1 VLPQIQPRS
10 RLAKARQQ
18 QIPGFKE
25 EMVMRLFKTLF
36 CLGVI
41 CWLVSPS
48 FAQNGTQSVKVIRF
62 GKLIDGTGKILTN
75 ALVVVKGDRI
85 ESVSSAGSQTPS
97 GAQVI
102 DLSSYTGMPGIID
115 AHTHLTYWRDK
126 NWTANPNTEIGKLL
140 PQELIFLAQE
150 NARKC
155 IEIGVTTA
163 RDLAA
168 SNYSDLAM
176 RNLINRGVMVGPRMF
191 VAGPA
196 MSAGGPVPRYGQIYP
211 WVVPNQGEASGVP
224 EVIRLVRQELDAG
237 ADLIKMF
244 GSTGGF
250 NDVETHQTFTLEE
263 MQAAVEAAHT
273 MGKRIAIHSYGPEGA
288 RDAVKA
294 GGDTL
299 EHAINVDDAT
309 FAEMVRKKIVYV
321 PTVYHNMWYVENYK
335 EFGWPE
341 SDNQKI
347 LAYEHA
353 SEETTRRAIK
363 AGVRIAMGS
372 DAVYELFGHNTE
384 ELTYLVKSGMTPE
397 QAIAAAT
404 VNGAAALGMEK
415 DLGVVTPGHY
425 ADLVAVQGDPL
436 TDISVVVHNVR
447 WVMKGGEVVS
457 DKTNPAMH

>member
-1 VLPQIQPRS
+1 MRIFKMMVSVL
-10 RLAKARQQ
+10 
-18 QIPGFKE
+18 
-25 EMVMRLFKTLF
+25 
-36 CLGVI
+36 VI
-41 CWLVSPS
+41 CWAVSS
-48 FAQNGTQSVKVIRF
+48 FAQTGAQSVKVIRF
-62 GKLIDGTGKILTN
+62 GKLIDGTGKVLTN
-75 ALVVVKGDRI
+75 ALVLVKGDRI
-85 ESVSSAGSQTPS
+85 ESVSSGGSQIPN

-102 DLSSYTGMPGIID
+102 DLSAYTGMPGMID
-115 AHTHLTYWRDK
+115 VHTHMTYWRDK
-126 NWTANPNTEIGKLL
+126 NSLANPNDEIAKLL
-140 PQELIFLAQE
+140 PQELVFLAQE

-155 IEIGVTTA
+155 IEIGVTTVRDMAA
-163 RDLAA
+163 R
-168 SNYSDLAM
+168 NYSDIAM

-196 MSAGGPVPRYGQIYP
+196 MMAGGPVPRYGEIFP
-211 WVVPNQGEASGVP
+211 WVIPLQNQASGVP
-224 EVIRLVRQELDAG
+224 EVIRLVRQEINAG
-237 ADLIKMF
+237 VDFIKMF

-250 NDVETHQTFTLEE
+250 NNVETHETFTLEE
-263 MQAAVEAAHT
+263 MQAAVETTHT

-294 GGDTL
+294 GADTL
-299 EHAINVDDAT
+299 EHAINIDDAT
-309 FAEMVRKKIVYV
+309 LAEMIRKKIVYV
-321 PTVYHNMWYVENYK
+321 PTVYHNIWYSENSK
-335 EFGWPE
+335 EFGWSE

-347 LAYEHA
+347 LVYEHA

-415 DLGVVTPGHY
+415 DLGVVAPGHY

-436 TDISVVVHNVR
+436 VDISVAVHNVR
-447 WVMKGGEVVS
+447 WVMKGGEVLA
-457 DKTNPAMH
+457 DKTNPATH

>member
-1 VLPQIQPRS
+1 
-10 RLAKARQQ
+10 
-18 QIPGFKE
+18 
-25 EMVMRLFKTLF
+25 MRLVRA
-36 CLGVI
+36 CLLLTVV
-41 CWLVSPS
+41 CWSVSLS
-48 FAQNGTQSVKVIRF
+48 FAQTGTGNVKVIRF
-62 GKLIDGTGKILTN
+62 GKLIDGTGKVLTN
-75 ALVVVKGDRI
+75 ATVVVKGDRI
-85 ESVSSAGSQTPS
+85 ESVTSGGSNIPS

-102 DLSSYTGMPGIID
+102 DMSAYTGMPGIID
-115 AHTHLTYWRDK
+115 AHTHMTYWRDK
-126 NWTANPNTEIGKLL
+126 NSTRNPNEEIGKLL
-140 PQELIFLAQE
+140 PQELVFLAQE
-150 NARKC
+150 NARKS
-155 IEIGVTTA
+155 IEIGVTTV

-168 SNYSDLAM
+168 GNYSDMAM
-176 RNLINRGVMVGPRMF
+176 RNLINRGSMVGPRMF

-196 MSAGGPVPRYGQIYP
+196 MEAGGPVPRYGSLYP
-211 WVVPNQGEASGVP
+211 WVVPNQGQASGVP
-224 EVIRLVRQELDAG
+224 EVMRLVRQELDAG
-237 ADLIKMF
+237 ADLVKMF

-263 MQAAVEAAHT
+263 MQAAVETTHA

-299 EHAINVDDAT
+299 EHAINIDDAT
-309 FAEMVRKKIVYV
+309 FAEMIRKKIVYV
-321 PTVYHNMWYVENYK
+321 PTVYHNVWYVENYK

-347 LAYEHA
+347 MAYEHA

-384 ELTYLVKSGMTPE
+384 ELTYLVKSGMTPQ

-415 DLGVVTPGHY
+415 DLGTVAPGYY
-425 ADLVAVQGDPL
+425 ADLIAVQGDPL
-436 TDISVVVHNVR
+436 ADISVVVHNVR
-447 WVMKGGEVVS
+447 WVMKAGEVFS
-457 DKTNPAMH
+457 DKTNSAAH

>member
-1 VLPQIQPRS
+1 MPTSKVVPLL
-10 RLAKARQQ
+10 LAVCFTGCPVFGQADTQNVKA
-18 QIPGFKE
+18 
-25 EMVMRLFKTLF
+25 
-36 CLGVI
+36 
-41 CWLVSPS
+41 
-48 FAQNGTQSVKVIRF
+48 IRF
-62 GKLIDGTGKILTN
+62 GKLIDGTGKVLTN
-75 ALVVVKGDRI
+75 PIVVVKGNRI
-85 ESVSSAGSQTPS
+85 QSVLRGDSQTPT
-97 GAQVI
+97 GAQVV
-102 DLSSYTGMPGIID
+102 DLSAFTGMPGMID
-115 AHTHLTYWRDK
+115 AHTHLTYWWDK
-126 NWTANPNTEIGKLL
+126 NPRKNPNAEVASML
-140 PQELIFLAQE
+140 PQELVFLAQE

-155 IEIGVTTA
+155 IEIGVTTV

-168 SNYSDLAM
+168 GNYSDIAM
-176 RNLINRGVMVGPRMF
+176 RNLINRGAMVGPRMF

-196 MSAGGPVPRYGQIYP
+196 MSAGGPVLRYGEVFP

-224 EVIRLVRQELDAG
+224 EVIRLVRQELGAG

-250 NDVETHQTFTLEE
+250 NDVETYQTFTFEE
-263 MQAAVEAAHT
+263 MQAAVETTHT

-299 EHAINVDDAT
+299 EHAINIDDAT
-309 FAEMVRKKIVYV
+309 FAEMVRKKIIYV
-321 PTVYHNMWYVENYK
+321 PTVYHNVWYVENYK
-335 EFGWPE
+335 EFGWPD

-415 DLGVVTPGHY
+415 DLGEVTPGHY
-425 ADLVAVQGDPL
+425 ADLVAVEGNPL
-436 TDISVVVHNVR
+436 SDISVAVHNVR
-447 WVMKGGEVVS
+447 WVMKGGEVLVNKIDS
-457 DKTNPAMH
+457 VAH

>member
-1 VLPQIQPRS
+1 MRTSKVLPFL
-10 RLAKARQQ
+10 LALCFTGCPVFGQADTQNVKA
-18 QIPGFKE
+18 
-25 EMVMRLFKTLF
+25 
-36 CLGVI
+36 
-41 CWLVSPS
+41 
-48 FAQNGTQSVKVIRF
+48 IRF
-62 GKLIDGTGKILTN
+62 GKLIDGTGKVLTN
-75 ALVVVKGDRI
+75 PIVIVKGDRI
-85 ESVSSAGSQTPS
+85 QSILSGDSQTPN

-102 DLSSYTGMPGIID
+102 DLSAFTGMPGMID
-115 AHTHLTYWRDK
+115 AHTHLTYWWDK
-126 NWTANPNTEIGKLL
+126 NPRKNPNAEVASML
-140 PQELIFLAQE
+140 PQELVFLAQE

-155 IEIGVTTA
+155 IEIGVTTV

-168 SNYSDLAM
+168 GNYSDMAM
-176 RNLINRGVMVGPRMF
+176 RNLINRGAMVGPRMF

-196 MSAGGPVPRYGQIYP
+196 MSAGGPVPRYGEVFP

-224 EVIRLVRQELDAG
+224 EVIRLVRQELGAG

-250 NDVETHQTFTLEE
+250 NDVETYQTFTFEE
-263 MQAAVEAAHT
+263 MRAAVETTHT

-288 RDAVKA
+288 RDAVRA

-299 EHAINVDDAT
+299 EHAINIDDAT
-309 FAEMVRKKIVYV
+309 FAEMVRKKIIYV
-321 PTVYHNMWYVENYK
+321 PTVYHNVWYVENYK
-335 EFGWPE
+335 EFDWPE

-415 DLGVVTPGHY
+415 DLGEATPGHY
-425 ADLVAVQGDPL
+425 ADLVAVEGNPL
-436 TDISVVVHNVR
+436 SDISVAVHNVR
-447 WVMKGGEVVS
+447 WVMKGGAVLVNKV
-457 DKTNPAMH
+457 DAAAH

>member
-1 VLPQIQPRS
+1 MRI
-10 RLAKARQQ
+10 
-18 QIPGFKE
+18 FK
-25 EMVMRLFKTLF
+25 MMLSLFT
-36 CLGVI
+36 I
-41 CWLVSPS
+41 CWAVSS
-48 FAQNGTQSVKVIRF
+48 FAQTDTRSVKVIRF
-62 GKLIDGTGKILTN
+62 GKLIDGTGKVLTN
-75 ALVVVKGDRI
+75 ALVIVKGDRI
-85 ESVSSAGSQTPS
+85 ETVTSGGSQIPS

-102 DLSSYTGMPGIID
+102 DLSSYTGMPGMID
-115 AHTHLTYWRDK
+115 VHTHMTYWRDK
-126 NWTANPNTEIGKLL
+126 NSHANPNEEIAKFL
-140 PQELIFLAQE
+140 PQELVFLAQE

-168 SNYSDLAM
+168 RNYSDIAM
-176 RNLINRGVMVGPRMF
+176 RNLINRGAMVGPRMF

-196 MSAGGPVPRYGQIYP
+196 MFAGVPVPRYDRVYP

-224 EVIRLVRQELDAG
+224 EVINLVRQEFGAG
-237 ADLIKMF
+237 VDLIKMF

-250 NDVETHQTFTLEE
+250 NDVETYQTYTLAE
-263 MQAAVEAAHT
+263 MQAAVETVHT

-299 EHAINVDDAT
+299 EHAINIDDAT
-309 FAEMVRKKIVYV
+309 LAEMIRKKIVYV

-436 TDISVVVHNVR
+436 VDIGVVLHNVR
-447 WVMKGGEVVS
+447 WVMKGGEVLA
-457 DKTNPAMH
+457 DKTSTSTH

>member
-1 VLPQIQPRS
+1 MRIYKMMLS
-10 RLAKARQQ
+10 LLAIFWA
-18 QIPGFKE
+18 
-25 EMVMRLFKTLF
+25 
-36 CLGVI
+36 
-41 CWLVSPS
+41 VSS
-48 FAQNGTQSVKVIRF
+48 FAQTDTRSVKVIRF
-62 GKLIDGTGKILTN
+62 GKLIDGTGKVLTN

-85 ESVSSAGSQTPS
+85 ETVSSGGSQIPS
-97 GAQVI
+97 GAQMI
-102 DLSSYTGMPGIID
+102 DLSSYTGMPGMID
-115 AHTHLTYWRDK
+115 VHTHMTYWRDK
-126 NWTANPNTEIGKLL
+126 NSHANPNEEIAKFL
-140 PQELIFLAQE
+140 PQELVFLAQE

-168 SNYSDLAM
+168 RNYSDIAM
-176 RNLINRGVMVGPRMF
+176 RNLINRGAMVGPRMF

-196 MSAGGPVPRYGQIYP
+196 MFAGVPVPRYDRVYP
-211 WVVPNQGEASGVP
+211 WVVPAEGEASGVQ
-224 EVIRLVRQELDAG
+224 EVINLVRQEFGAG
-237 ADLIKMF
+237 VDLIKMF

-250 NDVETHQTFTLEE
+250 NDVETYQTYTLAE
-263 MQAAVEAAHT
+263 MQAAVETVHT

-299 EHAINVDDAT
+299 EHAINIDDAT
-309 FAEMVRKKIVYV
+309 LAEMVRKKIVYV

-415 DLGVVTPGHY
+415 DLGAVTPGHY

-436 TDISVVVHNVR
+436 VDISVVLHNVR
-447 WVMKGGEVVS
+447 WVMKGGEVLA
-457 DKTNPAMH
+457 DKTNTAGH

>member
-1 VLPQIQPRS
+1 MRTSKVLPFL
-10 RLAKARQQ
+10 LALCFTGCPVFSQVDSQNVKA
-18 QIPGFKE
+18 
-25 EMVMRLFKTLF
+25 
-36 CLGVI
+36 
-41 CWLVSPS
+41 
-48 FAQNGTQSVKVIRF
+48 IRF
-62 GKLIDGTGKILTN
+62 GKLIDGTGKVLTN
-75 ALVVVKGDRI
+75 PIVIVKGDRI
-85 ESVSSAGSQTPS
+85 QSILSGDSQTPN

-102 DLSSYTGMPGIID
+102 NLSAFTGMPGMVD

-126 NWTANPNTEIGKLL
+126 NSRKNPNVEIASML
-140 PQELIFLAQE
+140 PQELVFLAQE

-155 IEIGVTTA
+155 IEIGVTTV

-168 SNYSDLAM
+168 GNYSDIAM
-176 RNLINRGVMVGPRMF
+176 RNLINRGAMVGPRMF

-196 MSAGGPVPRYGQIYP
+196 MSAGGPVPRYGEVFP

-224 EVIRLVRQELDAG
+224 EVIRLVRQELGAG

-250 NDVETHQTFTLEE
+250 NDVETYQTFTLQE
-263 MQAAVEAAHT
+263 MQAAVETTHT

-288 RDAVKA
+288 RDAVRA

-299 EHAINVDDAT
+299 EHAINIDDAT

-321 PTVYHNMWYVENYK
+321 PTVYHNVWYMENYK
-335 EFGWPE
+335 EFDWPE

-415 DLGVVTPGHY
+415 DLGEVTPGHY
-425 ADLVAVQGDPL
+425 ADLVAVEGNPL
-436 TDISVVVHNVR
+436 SDISVAVHNVR
-447 WVMKGGEVVS
+447 WVMKGGEVLVNKIDS
-457 DKTNPAMH
+457 VAH

>member
-1 VLPQIQPRS
+1 MRTSKVLPFL
-10 RLAKARQQ
+10 LALCFTGCPAFGQADTQNVKA
-18 QIPGFKE
+18 
-25 EMVMRLFKTLF
+25 
-36 CLGVI
+36 
-41 CWLVSPS
+41 
-48 FAQNGTQSVKVIRF
+48 IRF
-62 GKLIDGTGKILTN
+62 GKLIDGTGKVLTN
-75 ALVVVKGDRI
+75 PIVIVKGDRI
-85 ESVSSAGSQTPS
+85 QSVLRGDSQTPQ

-102 DLSSYTGMPGIID
+102 DLSAFTGMPGMID
-115 AHTHLTYWRDK
+115 AHTHLTYWWDK
-126 NWTANPNTEIGKLL
+126 NPRKNPNAEVASML
-140 PQELIFLAQE
+140 PQELVFLAQE

-155 IEIGVTTA
+155 LEIGVTTV

-168 SNYSDLAM
+168 GNYSDMAM
-176 RNLINRGVMVGPRMF
+176 RNLINRGAMVGPRMF

-196 MSAGGPVPRYGQIYP
+196 MSAGGPVPRYGEVFP

-224 EVIRLVRQELDAG
+224 EVIRLVRQELGAG

-250 NDVETHQTFTLEE
+250 NEVETYQTFTLEE
-263 MQAAVEAAHT
+263 MQAAVQTTHT

-299 EHAINVDDAT
+299 EHAINIDDAT
-309 FAEMVRKKIVYV
+309 FAEMIRKKIIYV
-321 PTVYHNMWYVENYK
+321 PTVYHNVWYVENYK
-335 EFGWPE
+335 EFDWPE

-415 DLGVVTPGHY
+415 DLGEVTPGHY
-425 ADLVAVQGDPL
+425 ADLVAVEGNPL
-436 TDISVVVHNVR
+436 LDISVAVHNVR
-447 WVMKGGEVVS
+447 WVMKGGAVLVNKI
-457 DKTNPAMH
+457 DAPAH

>member
-1 VLPQIQPRS
+1 MRTSKVLPFL
-10 RLAKARQQ
+10 LALCFTGCPVFGQADTQNVKA
-18 QIPGFKE
+18 
-25 EMVMRLFKTLF
+25 
-36 CLGVI
+36 
-41 CWLVSPS
+41 
-48 FAQNGTQSVKVIRF
+48 IRF
-62 GKLIDGTGKILTN
+62 GKLIDGTGKVLTN
-75 ALVVVKGDRI
+75 PIVIVKGDRI
-85 ESVSSAGSQTPS
+85 QSILSGDSQTPN

-102 DLSSYTGMPGIID
+102 DLSAFTGMPGMID
-115 AHTHLTYWRDK
+115 AHTHLTYWWDK
-126 NWTANPNTEIGKLL
+126 NPRKNPNAEVASML
-140 PQELIFLAQE
+140 PQELVFLAQE

-155 IEIGVTTA
+155 IEIGVTTV

-168 SNYSDLAM
+168 GNYSDMAM
-176 RNLINRGVMVGPRMF
+176 RNLINRGAMVGPRMF

-196 MSAGGPVPRYGQIYP
+196 MSAGGPVPRYGEVFP

-224 EVIRLVRQELDAG
+224 EVIRLVRQELGAG

-250 NDVETHQTFTLEE
+250 NDVETYQTFTLEE
-263 MQAAVEAAHT
+263 MQAAVETTHT

-288 RDAVKA
+288 RDAVRA

-299 EHAINVDDAT
+299 EHAINIDDAT
-309 FAEMVRKKIVYV
+309 FAEMVRKKIIYV
-321 PTVYHNMWYVENYK
+321 PTVYHNVWYVENYK
-335 EFGWPE
+335 EFDWPE

-415 DLGVVTPGHY
+415 DLGEATPGHY
-425 ADLVAVQGDPL
+425 ADLVAVEGNPL
-436 TDISVVVHNVR
+436 SDISVAVHNVR
-447 WVMKGGEVVS
+447 WVMKGGAVLVNKV
-457 DKTNPAMH
+457 DAAAH

>member
-1 VLPQIQPRS
+1 
-10 RLAKARQQ
+10 
-18 QIPGFKE
+18 
-25 EMVMRLFKTLF
+25 MRLCKALLF
-36 CLGVI
+36 LMIVS
-41 CWLVSPS
+41 WAFSPS
-48 FAQNGTQSVKVIRF
+48 FAQTSTQNVKAIRF
-62 GKLIDGTGKILTN
+62 GKLIDGTGKVITN
-75 ALVVVKGDRI
+75 AVVIVRGDRI
-85 ESVSSAGSQTPS
+85 ESVGSGSSQIPD

-102 DLSSYTGMPGIID
+102 DMSPYTGMPGIID
-115 AHTHLTYWRDK
+115 AHTHVTYWRDK
-126 NWTANPNTEIGKLL
+126 KWQSDPNVEIEKLL
-140 PQELIFLAQE
+140 PQELVFLAQE
-150 NARKC
+150 NARNC
-155 IEIGVTTA
+155 IEIGVTTI

-168 SNYSDLAM
+168 RNYSDIAM
-176 RNLINRGVMVGPRMF
+176 RNLINRGAMVGPRMF

-196 MSAGGPVPRYGQIYP
+196 LDAGGAVPRYGDVFP
-211 WVVPNQGEASGVP
+211 WVPPVQGEASGVA
-224 EVIRLVRQELDAG
+224 EVMRLVRQELGAG

-250 NDVETHQTFTLEE
+250 NEVETHETFTLEE
-263 MQAAVEAAHT
+263 MQAAVETTHT

-294 GGDTL
+294 GTDTL
-299 EHAINVDDAT
+299 EHAIDIDDAT
-309 FAEMVRKKIVYV
+309 LAEMVRKKIIYV
-321 PTVYHNMWYVENYK
+321 PTVYHNIWYVENYK

-415 DLGVVTPGHY
+415 DLGSATPGHY

-447 WVMKGGEVVS
+447 WVMKGGEVLV
-457 DKTNPAMH
+457 DKTNRATH

>member
-1 VLPQIQPRS
+1 MRTSKVLPFL
-10 RLAKARQQ
+10 LALCFTGSPVFGQADTQNVKA
-18 QIPGFKE
+18 
-25 EMVMRLFKTLF
+25 
-36 CLGVI
+36 
-41 CWLVSPS
+41 
-48 FAQNGTQSVKVIRF
+48 IRF
-62 GKLIDGTGKILTN
+62 GKLIDGTGKVLTN
-75 ALVVVKGDRI
+75 PIVVVKGDRI
-85 ESVSSAGSQTPS
+85 QSVLRGDSQTPT

-102 DLSSYTGMPGIID
+102 DLSALTGMPGMID
-115 AHTHLTYWRDK
+115 AHTHLTYWWDK
-126 NWTANPNTEIGKLL
+126 NPRKNPNAEVASTL
-140 PQELIFLAQE
+140 PQELVFLAQE

-168 SNYSDLAM
+168 GNYSDIAM
-176 RNLINRGVMVGPRMF
+176 RNLINRGAMVGPRMF

-196 MSAGGPVPRYGQIYP
+196 MSAGGPVPRYGEVFP

-224 EVIRLVRQELDAG
+224 EVIRLVRQELGAG

-250 NDVETHQTFTLEE
+250 NDVETYQTFTLEE
-263 MQAAVEAAHT
+263 MQAAVETTHT

-299 EHAINVDDAT
+299 EHAINIDDAT
-309 FAEMVRKKIVYV
+309 FAEMVRKKIIYV
-321 PTVYHNMWYVENYK
+321 PTVYHNVWYVENYK
-335 EFGWPE
+335 EFGWPD

-415 DLGVVTPGHY
+415 DLGEVTPGHY
-425 ADLVAVQGDPL
+425 ADLVAVEGNPL
-436 TDISVVVHNVR
+436 SDISVAVHNVR
-447 WVMKGGEVVS
+447 WVMKGGEVLVNKIDS
-457 DKTNPAMH
+457 VAH

>member
-1 VLPQIQPRS
+1 
-10 RLAKARQQ
+10 
-18 QIPGFKE
+18 
-25 EMVMRLFKTLF
+25 MVF
-36 CLGVI
+36 
-41 CWLVSPS
+41 
-48 FAQNGTQSVKVIRF
+48 
-62 GKLIDGTGKILTN
+62 
-75 ALVVVKGDRI
+75 VKGDRI
-85 ESVSSAGSQTPS
+85 ENVSSGESQIPN
-97 GAQVI
+97 GAQLI
-102 DLSSYTGMPGIID
+102 DMSAYTGMPGIID
-115 AHTHLTYWRDK
+115 VHTHLTYWRDK
-126 NWTANPNTEIGKLL
+126 NSQANPNAEIARLL
-140 PQELIFLAQE
+140 PQELVFLAQE

-155 IEIGVTTA
+155 LDIGVTTA

-168 SNYSDLAM
+168 SNYSDIAM
-176 RNLINRGVMVGPRMF
+176 RNLINRGAMAGPRMF

-196 MSAGGPVPRYGQIYP
+196 MSAGGPVPRYGEVFP
-211 WVVPNQGEASGVP
+211 WTVPSLRQASGVP
-224 EVIRLVRQELDAG
+224 EVIRLVRQEIGAG

-250 NDVETHQTFTLEE
+250 NDVETYQTFMFEE
-263 MQAAVEAAHT
+263 MQAAVEATHT

-294 GGDTL
+294 GADTL
-299 EHAINVDDAT
+299 EHAINIDDAT
-309 FAEMVRKKIVYV
+309 LAEMVRKKIVYV
-321 PTVYHNMWYVENYK
+321 PTVYHNIWYIENYK

-384 ELTYLVKSGMTPE
+384 ELTYLVKSGMTPG
-397 QAIAAAT
+397 QAITAAT

-415 DLGVVTPGHY
+415 DLGEVTPGHY

-436 TDISVVVHNVR
+436 ADIRVIVHNVR
-447 WVMKGGEVVS
+447 WVMKGGEVVT
-457 DKTNPAMH
+457 DKTKSATH

>member
-1 VLPQIQPRS
+1 MRTLKMTVGVLVVCWAAS
-10 RLAKARQQ
+10 SLAQTGGQR
-18 QIPGFKE
+18 
-25 EMVMRLFKTLF
+25 
-36 CLGVI
+36 
-41 CWLVSPS
+41 
-48 FAQNGTQSVKVIRF
+48 VKVIRF
-62 GKLIDGTGKILTN
+62 GKLIDGTGRVLTN
-75 ALVVVKGDRI
+75 AVVVVKGDHI
-85 ESVSSAGSQTPS
+85 ESVGSGASQTP
-97 GAQVI
+97 AEAEVI
-102 DLSSYTGMPGIID
+102 DMSAYTGMPGIID
-115 AHTHLTYWRDK
+115 VHTHMTYWRDK
-126 NWTANPNTEIGKLL
+126 NSHANPNEEIGKLL
-140 PQELIFLAQE
+140 PQELVFLAQE

-168 SNYSDLAM
+168 RNYSDIAM
-176 RNLINRGVMVGPRMF
+176 KKLINRGAMVGPRMF

-196 MSAGGPVPRYGQIYP
+196 MFGGGSVPRYGEVYP
-211 WVVPNQGEASGVP
+211 WVVPSQGEASGVP
-224 EVIRLVRQELDAG
+224 EVIRLVRQEIEAG

-244 GSTGGF
+244 GGTGGF
-250 NDVETHQTFTLEE
+250 NDVETYQIFTLEE
-263 MQAAVEAAHT
+263 MQAAVQAAHT

-294 GGDTL
+294 GTDTV

-309 FAEMVRKKIVYV
+309 FAEMVRRKIVYV

-415 DLGVVTPGHY
+415 DLGLVTPGHY
-425 ADLVAVQGDPL
+425 ADLIAVQGDPL
-436 TDISVVVHNVR
+436 TNIGVLVHNVR
-447 WVMKGGEVVS
+447 WVMKGGEVVA
-457 DKTNPAMH
+457 DKTNTAIH

>member
-1 VLPQIQPRS
+1 MRISKVMFTVLI
-10 RLAKARQQ
+10 A
-18 QIPGFKE
+18 
-25 EMVMRLFKTLF
+25 
-36 CLGVI
+36 
-41 CWLVSPS
+41 CWAASS
-48 FAQNGTQSVKVIRF
+48 FAQSGGPKVKVIRF
-62 GKLIDGTGKILTN
+62 GKLIDGTGKVVTN

-85 ESVSSAGSQTPS
+85 ESVGSGGSQVPAE
-97 GAQVI
+97 AQVI
-102 DLSSYTGMPGIID
+102 DMSAYTGLPGIID
-115 AHTHLTYWRDK
+115 AHTHITYWRDT
-126 NWTANPNTEIGKLL
+126 NSHVNPNEEIGRML
-140 PQELIFLAQE
+140 PQELVFLAQE

-168 SNYSDLAM
+168 RNYSDIAM
-176 RNLINRGVMVGPRMF
+176 RKLINRGVMVGPRLF

-196 MSAGGPVPRYGQIYP
+196 MFGGGAVPRYGEVYP
-211 WVVPNQGEASGVP
+211 WVIPSQGEASGVP
-224 EVIRLVRQELDAG
+224 EVIRLVRQEIEAG

-244 GSTGGF
+244 AGTGGF
-250 NDVETHQTFTLEE
+250 NDVETYQIFTLEE
-263 MQAAVEAAHT
+263 MQAAVQAAHT

-294 GGDTL
+294 GTDTV

-309 FAEMVRKKIVYV
+309 FSEMVRKKIVYV

-415 DLGVVTPGHY
+415 DLGQVTPGHY
-425 ADLVAVQGDPL
+425 ADIIAVQGDPL
-436 TDISVVVHNVR
+436 TDIGVLVHNVR
-447 WVMKGGEVVS
+447 WVMKGGDILM
-457 DKTNPAMH
+457 DKTGAGTH

>member
-1 VLPQIQPRS
+1 MRTSKVLPFL
-10 RLAKARQQ
+10 LALCFTGC
-18 QIPGFKE
+18 P
-25 EMVMRLFKTLF
+25 V
-36 CLGVI
+36 
-41 CWLVSPS
+41 
-48 FAQNGTQSVKVIRF
+48 FAQVDTQNLKAIRF
-62 GKLIDGTGKILTN
+62 GKLIDGTGKVLTN
-75 ALVVVKGDRI
+75 PIVIVKGDRI
-85 ESVSSAGSQTPS
+85 QSILSADSQTPN

-102 DLSSYTGMPGIID
+102 NLSAFTGMPGMID

-126 NWTANPNTEIGKLL
+126 NSRKNPNAEIASML
-140 PQELIFLAQE
+140 PQELVFLAQE

-155 IEIGVTTA
+155 IEIGVTTV

-168 SNYSDLAM
+168 GNYSDIAM
-176 RNLINRGVMVGPRMF
+176 RNLINRGAMVGPRMF

-196 MSAGGPVPRYGQIYP
+196 MSAGGPVPRYGQVFP

-224 EVIRLVRQELDAG
+224 EVIRLVRQELGAG

-250 NDVETHQTFTLEE
+250 NDVETYQTFTLQE
-263 MQAAVEAAHT
+263 MQAAVETTHT

-288 RDAVKA
+288 RDAVRA

-299 EHAINVDDAT
+299 EHAINIDDAT

-321 PTVYHNMWYVENYK
+321 PTVYHNVWYMENYK
-335 EFGWPE
+335 EFDWPE

-415 DLGVVTPGHY
+415 DLGEVTPGHY
-425 ADLVAVQGDPL
+425 ADLVAVEGNPL
-436 TDISVVVHNVR
+436 SDISVAVHNVR
-447 WVMKGGEVVS
+447 WVMKGGEVLVNKIDS
-457 DKTNPAMH
+457 VAH

>member
-1 VLPQIQPRS
+1 
-10 RLAKARQQ
+10 
-18 QIPGFKE
+18 
-25 EMVMRLFKTLF
+25 MRLFKTLF
-36 CLGVI
+36 FLGVI
-41 CWLVSPS
+41 CWSVSPS

-62 GKLIDGTGKILTN
+62 GRLIDGTGKILTN

-155 IEIGVTTA
+155 IDIGVTTA

-447 WVMKGGEVVS
+447 WVMKGGEVLS
-457 DKTNPAMH
+457 DKTKLAIH

>member
-1 VLPQIQPRS
+1 MRTSKVLPFLLVLCFTGCPVFSQVDTQNV
-10 RLAKARQQ
+10 KA
-18 QIPGFKE
+18 
-25 EMVMRLFKTLF
+25 
-36 CLGVI
+36 
-41 CWLVSPS
+41 
-48 FAQNGTQSVKVIRF
+48 IRF
-62 GKLIDGTGKILTN
+62 GKLIDGTGKVLTN
-75 ALVVVKGDRI
+75 PIVIVKGNRI
-85 ESVSSAGSQTPS
+85 QSILSGDSQTPN

-102 DLSSYTGMPGIID
+102 NLSAFTGMPGMVD

-126 NWTANPNTEIGKLL
+126 NSRKNPNVEIASML
-140 PQELIFLAQE
+140 PQELVFLAQE

-155 IEIGVTTA
+155 IEIGVTTV

-168 SNYSDLAM
+168 GNYSDIAM
-176 RNLINRGVMVGPRMF
+176 RNLINRGAMVGPRMF

-196 MSAGGPVPRYGQIYP
+196 MSAGGPVPRYGEVFP

-224 EVIRLVRQELDAG
+224 EVIRLVRQELGAG

-250 NDVETHQTFTLEE
+250 NDVETYQTFTFEE
-263 MQAAVEAAHT
+263 MRAAVETTHT

-288 RDAVKA
+288 RDAVRA

-299 EHAINVDDAT
+299 EHAINIDDAT
-309 FAEMVRKKIVYV
+309 FAEMVRKKIIYV
-321 PTVYHNMWYVENYK
+321 PTVYHNVWYVENYK
-335 EFGWPE
+335 EFDWPE

-415 DLGVVTPGHY
+415 DLGEATPGHY
-425 ADLVAVQGDPL
+425 ADLVAVEGNPL
-436 TDISVVVHNVR
+436 LDISVAVHNVR
-447 WVMKGGEVVS
+447 WVMKGGAVLVNKV
-457 DKTNPAMH
+457 DAVAH

>member
-1 VLPQIQPRS
+1 MRISKVMFTVLI
-10 RLAKARQQ
+10 A
-18 QIPGFKE
+18 
-25 EMVMRLFKTLF
+25 
-36 CLGVI
+36 
-41 CWLVSPS
+41 CWAASS
-48 FAQNGTQSVKVIRF
+48 FAQSGGPKVKVIRF
-62 GKLIDGTGKILTN
+62 GKLIDGTGKVVTN

-85 ESVSSAGSQTPS
+85 ESVGSGGSQVPAE
-97 GAQVI
+97 AQVI
-102 DLSSYTGMPGIID
+102 DMSAYTGLPGIID
-115 AHTHLTYWRDK
+115 AHTHITYWRDT
-126 NWTANPNTEIGKLL
+126 NSHVNPNEEIGRML
-140 PQELIFLAQE
+140 PQELVFLAQE

-168 SNYSDLAM
+168 RNYSDIAM
-176 RNLINRGVMVGPRMF
+176 RKLINRGVMVGPRLF

-196 MSAGGPVPRYGQIYP
+196 MFGGGAVPRYGEVYP
-211 WVVPNQGEASGVP
+211 WVIPSQGEASGVP
-224 EVIRLVRQELDAG
+224 EVIRLVRQEIEAG

-244 GSTGGF
+244 AGTGGF
-250 NDVETHQTFTLEE
+250 NDVETYQIFTLEE
-263 MQAAVEAAHT
+263 MQAAVQAAHT

-294 GGDTL
+294 GTDTV

-309 FAEMVRKKIVYV
+309 FSEMVRKKIVYV

-341 SDNQKI
+341 ADNQKI

-415 DLGVVTPGHY
+415 DLGQVTPGHY
-425 ADLVAVQGDPL
+425 ADIIAVQGDPL
-436 TDISVVVHNVR
+436 TDIGVLVHNVR
-447 WVMKGGEVVS
+447 WVMKGGDILM
-457 DKTNPAMH
+457 DKTGAGTH

>member
-1 VLPQIQPRS
+1 MRTSKVLPFL
-10 RLAKARQQ
+10 LALCFTGSPVFGQADTQNVKA
-18 QIPGFKE
+18 
-25 EMVMRLFKTLF
+25 
-36 CLGVI
+36 
-41 CWLVSPS
+41 
-48 FAQNGTQSVKVIRF
+48 IRF
-62 GKLIDGTGKILTN
+62 GKLIDGTGKVLTN
-75 ALVVVKGDRI
+75 PIVVVKGDRI
-85 ESVSSAGSQTPS
+85 QSVLRGDAQTPT

-102 DLSSYTGMPGIID
+102 DLSALTGMPGMID
-115 AHTHLTYWRDK
+115 AHTHLTYWWDK
-126 NWTANPNTEIGKLL
+126 NPRKNPNAEVASTL
-140 PQELIFLAQE
+140 PQELVFLAQE

-168 SNYSDLAM
+168 GNYSDIAM
-176 RNLINRGVMVGPRMF
+176 RNLINRGAMVGPRMF

-196 MSAGGPVPRYGQIYP
+196 MSAGGPVPRYGEVFP

-224 EVIRLVRQELDAG
+224 EVIRLVRQELGAG

-250 NDVETHQTFTLEE
+250 NDVETYQTFTLEE
-263 MQAAVEAAHT
+263 MQAAVETTHT

-299 EHAINVDDAT
+299 EHAINIDDAT
-309 FAEMVRKKIVYV
+309 FAEMVRKKIIYV
-321 PTVYHNMWYVENYK
+321 PTVYHNVWYVENYK
-335 EFGWPE
+335 EFGWPD

-415 DLGVVTPGHY
+415 DLGEVTPGHY
-425 ADLVAVQGDPL
+425 ADLVAVEGNPL
-436 TDISVVVHNVR
+436 SDISVAVHNVR
-447 WVMKGGEVVS
+447 WVMKGGEVLVNKIDS
-457 DKTNPAMH
+457 VAH

>member
-1 VLPQIQPRS
+1 MRWS
-10 RLAKARQQ
+10 KALL
-18 QIPGFKE
+18 IL
-25 EMVMRLFKTLF
+25 M
-36 CLGVI
+36 I
-41 CWLVSPS
+41 NCWAVSPLS
-48 FAQNGTQSVKVIRF
+48 AQSSAQAVKAIRF
-62 GKLIDGTGKILTN
+62 GKLVDGTGRVMTN
-75 ALVVVKGDRI
+75 AVVVVKGDRI
-85 ESVSSAGSQTPS
+85 ASVGNAASELPNGV
-97 GAQVI
+97 QVI
-102 DLSSYTGMPGIID
+102 DLSAYTGMPGMID
-115 AHTHLTYWRDK
+115 VHTHMTYWRDK
-126 NWTANPNTEIGKLL
+126 DSLKNPNAEVARML
-140 PQELIFLAQE
+140 PQELVFLAQE

-155 IEIGVTTA
+155 MEIGVTTV

-168 SNYSDLAM
+168 RNYSDIAM
-176 RNLINRGVMVGPRMF
+176 RNLINRGAMVGPRMF

-196 MSAGGPVPRYGQIYP
+196 MFAGGPVPRYGEVFP
-211 WVVPNQGEASGVP
+211 WVIPLQNQASGVP
-224 EVIRLVRQELDAG
+224 EVIRLVRQEIDAG
-237 ADLIKMF
+237 VDLIKMF

-250 NDVETHQTFTLEE
+250 NNVETHQTFTLEE
-263 MQAAVEAAHT
+263 MQAAVETTHT

-299 EHAINVDDAT
+299 EHAIDIDDAT

-321 PTVYHNMWYVENYK
+321 PTVYHNVWYMENYK

-341 SDNQKI
+341 TDNQKI
-347 LAYEHA
+347 LAYQEA
-353 SEETTRRAIK
+353 VEQTVRRAIK

-415 DLGVVTPGHY
+415 DLGEVTPGHY

-436 TDISVVVHNVR
+436 ADIGVAVHNVR
-447 WVMKGGEVVS
+447 WVMKGGEVLV
-457 DKTNPAMH
+457 DKRNLAAH

>member
-1 VLPQIQPRS
+1 MRIPRVILLVL
-10 RLAKARQQ
+10 
-18 QIPGFKE
+18 
-25 EMVMRLFKTLF
+25 
-36 CLGVI
+36 VI
-41 CWLVSPS
+41 CWGGPS
-48 FAQNGTQSVKVIRF
+48 FAQSDAHSVKVIKF
-62 GKLIDGTGKILTN
+62 GKLIDGTGKVLAN
-75 ALVVVKGDRI
+75 AVVIVKGDRI
-85 ESVSSAGSQTPS
+85 ETVSGGASQIPS

-102 DLSSYTGMPGIID
+102 DLSSYTGMPGLID
-115 AHTHLTYWRDK
+115 VHTHMTYWRDK
-126 NWTANPNTEIGKLL
+126 SSHANPNEDMAKFL
-140 PQELIFLAQE
+140 PQELVFLAQE

-168 SNYSDLAM
+168 RNYSDIAM
-176 RNLINRGVMVGPRMF
+176 RNLINRGAMVGPRMF

-196 MSAGGPVPRYGQIYP
+196 MFAGAPVPRYDKVYP
-211 WVVPNQGEASGVP
+211 WVVPNQGEASGVQ
-224 EVIRLVRQELDAG
+224 EVMSLVRQQFGAG
-237 ADLIKMF
+237 VDLIKMF

-250 NDVETHQTFTLEE
+250 NDVETYQTYTLEE
-263 MQAAVEAAHT
+263 MRAAVETVHT

-299 EHAINVDDAT
+299 EHAINIDDAT

-404 VNGAAALGMEK
+404 VNGAVALGMEK
-415 DLGVVTPGHY
+415 DLGAVTPGHY

-436 TDISVVVHNVR
+436 VDISVVLHNVR
-447 WVMKGGEVVS
+447 WVMKGGEVLA
-457 DKTNPAMH
+457 DKTNTATH

>member
-1 VLPQIQPRS
+1 MRTSKVLPFL
-10 RLAKARQQ
+10 LALCFTGCPVFGQADTQNVKA
-18 QIPGFKE
+18 
-25 EMVMRLFKTLF
+25 
-36 CLGVI
+36 
-41 CWLVSPS
+41 
-48 FAQNGTQSVKVIRF
+48 IRF
-62 GKLIDGTGKILTN
+62 GKLIDGTGKVLTN
-75 ALVVVKGDRI
+75 PIVIVKGDRI
-85 ESVSSAGSQTPS
+85 QSILSGDSQTPN

-102 DLSSYTGMPGIID
+102 DLSAFTGMPGMID
-115 AHTHLTYWRDK
+115 AHTHLTYWWDK
-126 NWTANPNTEIGKLL
+126 NPRKNPNAEVASML
-140 PQELIFLAQE
+140 PQELVFLAQE

-155 IEIGVTTA
+155 IEIGVTTV

-168 SNYSDLAM
+168 GNYSDMAM
-176 RNLINRGVMVGPRMF
+176 RNLINRGAMVGPRMF

-196 MSAGGPVPRYGQIYP
+196 MSAGGPVPRYGEVFP

-224 EVIRLVRQELDAG
+224 EVIRLVRQELGAG

-250 NDVETHQTFTLEE
+250 NDVETYQTFTFEE
-263 MQAAVEAAHT
+263 MRAAVETTHT

-288 RDAVKA
+288 RDAVRA

-299 EHAINVDDAT
+299 EHAINIDDAT
-309 FAEMVRKKIVYV
+309 FAEMVRKKIIYV
-321 PTVYHNMWYVENYK
+321 PTVYHNVWYVENYK
-335 EFGWPE
+335 EFDWPE

-363 AGVRIAMGS
+363 AGVSIAMGS

-415 DLGVVTPGHY
+415 DLGEATPGHY
-425 ADLVAVQGDPL
+425 ADLVAVEGNPL
-436 TDISVVVHNVR
+436 LDISVAVHNVR
-447 WVMKGGEVVS
+447 WVMKGGAVLVNKV
-457 DKTNPAMH
+457 DAVAH

>member
-1 VLPQIQPRS
+1 MPTSKVLPFL
-10 RLAKARQQ
+10 LALCLTGCPVFGQVDTQNVKA
-18 QIPGFKE
+18 
-25 EMVMRLFKTLF
+25 
-36 CLGVI
+36 
-41 CWLVSPS
+41 
-48 FAQNGTQSVKVIRF
+48 IRF
-62 GKLIDGTGKILTN
+62 GKLIDGTGKVLTN
-75 ALVVVKGDRI
+75 PIVIVKGDRI
-85 ESVSSAGSQTPS
+85 QSILSGDAQTPN

-102 DLSSYTGMPGIID
+102 NLSAFTGMPGMID
-115 AHTHLTYWRDK
+115 AHTHLTYWWDK
-126 NWTANPNTEIGKLL
+126 NPRKNPNAEVASML
-140 PQELIFLAQE
+140 PQELVFLAQE

-155 IEIGVTTA
+155 IEIGVTTV

-168 SNYSDLAM
+168 GNYSDIAM
-176 RNLINRGVMVGPRMF
+176 RNLINRGAMVGPRMF

-196 MSAGGPVPRYGQIYP
+196 MSAGGPVPRYGEVFP

-224 EVIRLVRQELDAG
+224 EVIRLVRQELGAG
-237 ADLIKMF
+237 ADFIKMF

-250 NDVETHQTFTLEE
+250 NDVETYQTFTLEE
-263 MQAAVEAAHT
+263 MQAAVETTHT

-288 RDAVKA
+288 RDAVRA

-299 EHAINVDDAT
+299 EHAINIDDAT

-321 PTVYHNMWYVENYK
+321 PTVYHNVWYMENYK

-384 ELTYLVKSGMTPE
+384 ELTYLVKSGMTPA

-415 DLGVVTPGHY
+415 DLGEVTPGHY
-425 ADLVAVQGDPL
+425 ADLVAVEGDPL
-436 TDISVVVHNVR
+436 ADISVAVHNVR
-447 WVMKGGEVVS
+447 WVMKGGEVLVNKIDS
-457 DKTNPAMH
+457 VAH

>member
-1 VLPQIQPRS
+1 MRTSKVLPLL
-10 RLAKARQQ
+10 LALCFTGCPVFGQADTQNVKA
-18 QIPGFKE
+18 
-25 EMVMRLFKTLF
+25 
-36 CLGVI
+36 
-41 CWLVSPS
+41 
-48 FAQNGTQSVKVIRF
+48 IRF
-62 GKLIDGTGKILTN
+62 GKLIDGTGKVLTN
-75 ALVVVKGDRI
+75 PIVIVKGDRI
-85 ESVSSAGSQTPS
+85 QSILSADSQTPK

-102 DLSSYTGMPGIID
+102 NLSALTGMPGMVD

-126 NWTANPNTEIGKLL
+126 NSRKNPNVEITSML
-140 PQELIFLAQE
+140 PQELVFLAQE

-155 IEIGVTTA
+155 IEIGVTTV

-168 SNYSDLAM
+168 GNYSDIAM
-176 RNLINRGVMVGPRMF
+176 RNLINRGAMVGPRMF

-196 MSAGGPVPRYGQIYP
+196 MSAGGPVPRYGEVFP

-224 EVIRLVRQELDAG
+224 EVIRLVRQELGAG
-237 ADLIKMF
+237 ADFIKMF

-250 NDVETHQTFTLEE
+250 NDVETYQTFTLEE
-263 MQAAVEAAHT
+263 MQAAVETTHT

-288 RDAVKA
+288 RDAVRA

-299 EHAINVDDAT
+299 EHAINIDDPT
-309 FAEMVRKKIVYV
+309 FAEMVRKKIIYV
-321 PTVYHNMWYVENYK
+321 PTVYHNVWYIENYK

-415 DLGVVTPGHY
+415 DLGEVTAGHY
-425 ADLVAVQGDPL
+425 ADLVAVEGDPL
-436 TDISVVVHNVR
+436 SDISVAVHNVR
-447 WVMKGGEVVS
+447 WVMKGGEVLV
-457 DKTNPAMH
+457 DKRNLVAH

>member
-1 VLPQIQPRS
+1 MKIS
-10 RLAKARQQ
+10 RML
-18 QIPGFKE
+18 
-25 EMVMRLFKTLF
+25 
-36 CLGVI
+36 LGVLAT
-41 CWLVSPS
+41 CWAVSS
-48 FAQNGTQSVKVIRF
+48 FAQTGAQNIKVIQF
-62 GKLIDGTGKILTN
+62 GKLIDGTGKVVTN
-75 ALVVVKGDRI
+75 ASVIVKGDRI
-85 ESVSSAGSQTPS
+85 ESVSSGKSQTPP
-97 GAQVI
+97 GAQII
-102 DLSSYTGMPGIID
+102 DLSAYTGMPGIVD
-115 AHTHLTYWRDK
+115 VHTHMTYWRDK
-126 NWTANPNTEIGKLL
+126 NSQANPNEEIQKLL
-140 PQELIFLAQE
+140 PQELVFLAQE

-155 IEIGVTTA
+155 IESGVTTI

-168 SNYSDLAM
+168 RNYSDIAM
-176 RNLINRGVMVGPRMF
+176 KKLINRGAMVGPRMF

-196 MSAGGPVPRYGQIYP
+196 MFAGGSVPRYGEVYP
-211 WVVPNQGEASGVP
+211 WVVPSQGEASGVT
-224 EVIRLVRQELDAG
+224 EVMRLVRQEIEAG

-244 GSTGGF
+244 AGTGGF
-250 NDVETHQTFTLEE
+250 NDVETYQIFTLEE
-263 MQAAVEAAHT
+263 MQAAVQATHT

-294 GGDTL
+294 GTDTV
-299 EHAINVDDAT
+299 EHAINVDEAT

-397 QAIAAAT
+397 QAITAAT

-415 DLGVVTPGHY
+415 DLGQATPGHY
-425 ADLVAVQGDPL
+425 ADIIAVQGDPL
-436 TDISVVVHNVR
+436 TDIGVLVHNVR
-447 WVMKGGEVVS
+447 WVMKGGEVLAN
-457 DKTNPAMH
+457 KTNTATH

>member
-1 VLPQIQPRS
+1 MRTSKVLPFL
-10 RLAKARQQ
+10 LALCFTGCPVFGQADTQNVKA
-18 QIPGFKE
+18 
-25 EMVMRLFKTLF
+25 
-36 CLGVI
+36 
-41 CWLVSPS
+41 
-48 FAQNGTQSVKVIRF
+48 IRF
-62 GKLIDGTGKILTN
+62 GKLIDGTGKVLTN
-75 ALVVVKGDRI
+75 PIVIVKGDRI
-85 ESVSSAGSQTPS
+85 QSILSGDSQTPN

-102 DLSSYTGMPGIID
+102 DLSAFTGMPGMID
-115 AHTHLTYWRDK
+115 AHTHLTYWWDK
-126 NWTANPNTEIGKLL
+126 NPRKNPNAEVASML
-140 PQELIFLAQE
+140 PQELVFLAQE

-155 IEIGVTTA
+155 IEIGVTTV

-168 SNYSDLAM
+168 GNYSDMAM
-176 RNLINRGVMVGPRMF
+176 RNLINRGAMVGPRMF

-196 MSAGGPVPRYGQIYP
+196 MSAGGPVPRYGEVFP

-224 EVIRLVRQELDAG
+224 EVIRLVRQELGAG

-250 NDVETHQTFTLEE
+250 NDVETYQTFTLEE
-263 MQAAVEAAHT
+263 MQAAVETTHT

-299 EHAINVDDAT
+299 EHAINIDDAT
-309 FAEMVRKKIVYV
+309 FAEMVRKKIIYV
-321 PTVYHNMWYVENYK
+321 PTVYHNVWYVENYK
-335 EFGWPE
+335 EFDWPE

-415 DLGVVTPGHY
+415 DLGEATPGHY
-425 ADLVAVQGDPL
+425 ADLVAVEGNPL
-436 TDISVVVHNVR
+436 SDISVAVHNVR
-447 WVMKGGEVVS
+447 WVMKGGAVLVNKV
-457 DKTNPAMH
+457 DAAAH

>member
-1 VLPQIQPRS
+1 MRTSKVLPFL
-10 RLAKARQQ
+10 LALCFTGCPVFGQADTQNVKA
-18 QIPGFKE
+18 
-25 EMVMRLFKTLF
+25 
-36 CLGVI
+36 
-41 CWLVSPS
+41 
-48 FAQNGTQSVKVIRF
+48 IRF
-62 GKLIDGTGKILTN
+62 GKLIDGTGKVLTN
-75 ALVVVKGDRI
+75 PIVIVKGDRI
-85 ESVSSAGSQTPS
+85 QSILSGDSQTPN

-102 DLSSYTGMPGIID
+102 DLSAFTGMPGMID
-115 AHTHLTYWRDK
+115 AHTHLTYWWDK
-126 NWTANPNTEIGKLL
+126 NPRKNPNAEVASML
-140 PQELIFLAQE
+140 PQELVFLAQE

-155 IEIGVTTA
+155 IEIGVTTV

-168 SNYSDLAM
+168 GNYSDMAM
-176 RNLINRGVMVGPRMF
+176 RNLINRGAMVGPRMF

-196 MSAGGPVPRYGQIYP
+196 MSAGGPVPRYGEVFP

-224 EVIRLVRQELDAG
+224 EVIRLVRQELGAG

-250 NDVETHQTFTLEE
+250 NDVETYQTFTFEE
-263 MQAAVEAAHT
+263 MRAAVETTHT

-288 RDAVKA
+288 RDAVRA

-299 EHAINVDDAT
+299 EHAINIDDAT
-309 FAEMVRKKIVYV
+309 FAEMVRKKIIYV
-321 PTVYHNMWYVENYK
+321 PTVYHNVWYVENYK
-335 EFGWPE
+335 EFDWPE

-415 DLGVVTPGHY
+415 DLGEATPGHY
-425 ADLVAVQGDPL
+425 ADLVAVEGNPL
-436 TDISVVVHNVR
+436 LDISVAVHNVR
-447 WVMKGGEVVS
+447 WVMKGGAVLVNKV
-457 DKTNPAMH
+457 DAAAH

>member
-1 VLPQIQPRS
+1 MRTS
-10 RLAKARQQ
+10 RLLPFLLALCFTGCPVFGQVDTQNVKA
-18 QIPGFKE
+18 
-25 EMVMRLFKTLF
+25 
-36 CLGVI
+36 
-41 CWLVSPS
+41 
-48 FAQNGTQSVKVIRF
+48 IRF
-62 GKLIDGTGKILTN
+62 GKLIDGTGKVLTN
-75 ALVVVKGDRI
+75 SIVIVKGDRI
-85 ESVSSAGSQTPS
+85 QSILSGDSQTPQ

-102 DLSSYTGMPGIID
+102 NLSAFTGMPGMID
-115 AHTHLTYWRDK
+115 AHTHLTYWWDK
-126 NWTANPNTEIGKLL
+126 NPRKNPNAEVASML
-140 PQELIFLAQE
+140 PQELVFLAQE

-155 IEIGVTTA
+155 IEIGVTTV

-168 SNYSDLAM
+168 GNYSDIAM
-176 RNLINRGVMVGPRMF
+176 RNLINRGAMVGPRMF

-196 MSAGGPVPRYGQIYP
+196 MSAGGPVPRYGEVFP

-224 EVIRLVRQELDAG
+224 EVIRLVRQELGAG

-250 NDVETHQTFTLEE
+250 NDVETYQTFTLEE
-263 MQAAVEAAHT
+263 MQAAVETTHT

-288 RDAVKA
+288 RDAVRA

-299 EHAINVDDAT
+299 EHAINIDDAT
-309 FAEMVRKKIVYV
+309 FAEMVRKKIIYV
-321 PTVYHNMWYVENYK
+321 PTVYHNIWYVENYK
-335 EFGWPE
+335 EFDWPE

-415 DLGVVTPGHY
+415 DLGEVTPGHY
-425 ADLVAVQGDPL
+425 ADLVAVEGNPL
-436 TDISVVVHNVR
+436 SDISVAVHNVR
-447 WVMKGGEVVS
+447 WVMKGGAVLVNKI
-457 DKTNPAMH
+457 DAAAH